1 MVHLPRFS
9 PKRMIVRGLI
19 IFAIANVGLVGC
31 DKPKTQAKGQSTTT
45 VREHS
50 VIDVGPSTR
59 PTSRPTKSVLMIDGR
74 ELEFPAARM
83 VLQQAQPTVDVLL
96 FSDDPPNALSAT
108 YSGNRYYFDLK
119 LEISDLDQLAASD
132 MHWKAASIERVDAP
146 DGIFLDGD
154 RRLLQPYDLEVM
166 FNKVGEMYSIEVAGE
181 FLMFGRD
188 ENGPPKTVMVRGKL
202 VAELEVKGR
211 KAATTRAAGR

>member
-1 MVHLPRFS
+1 MV
-9 PKRMIVRGLI
+9 IRGLL
-19 IFAIANVGLVGC
+19 IFAIAACGLVGC
-31 DKPKTQAKGQSTTT
+31 EKPKGQAKGQATTT

-50 VIDVGPSTR
+50 SIDLGPATR
-59 PTSRPTKSVLMIDGR
+59 PTSRPTKSVLMIDGK

-96 FSDDPPNALSAT
+96 FSDDPPIALTAT

-119 LEISDLDQLAASD
+119 LDIDDLEKLAASD

-166 FNKVGEMYSIEVAGE
+166 FNKVGEMYSIDVAGQ
-181 FLMFGRD
+181 FLLFAAKD
-188 ENGPPKTVMVRGKL
+188 EQGPPKTVMVRGKL
-202 VAELEVKGR
+202 VAELEVKG
-211 KAATTRAAGR
+211 KKGATTRAVGR